1 MSEERLERSGRK
13 RPVWPVR
20 SSHIANKTSFANQ
33 YIPVREIASDTQD
46 VGWNSLITSGS

>member
-1 MSEERLERSGRK
+1 METTVSTVVKCENSLLAGMEKSRR
-13 RPVWPVR
+13 
-20 SSHIANKTSFANQ
+20 